1 MSVIGLGNV
10 TRGEESHAQVNEEKG
25 TGRMELLNR
34 IGGSWQ
40 PSSDGST
47 VEVMNPATE
56 QPMATM
62 PVGTPRDVDAA
73 VRAAAEAFPDWAAKT
88 PRERSET
95 IFQIADVIEENLDEL
110 RRLEIENVGKPVS
123 IVDFEFDL
131 TVDNWRFFAGAA
143 RHLEGKA
150 AGEYWPGA
158 TSFVRR
164 DPLGVIA
171 AITPWN
177 YPLNMATW
185 KLGPALAAGNTVVLK
200 PSEVTPMTAVR
211 LAQLLEGVLPPG
223 VLNVVCG
230 TGPVVGEAL
239 AGHPD
244 VAMISLTGSVRA
256 GKAVARTA
264 SDTLK
269 RVHLELGGK
278 APVVVFD
285 DADVEAVAN
294 TLREASFYNSGQD
307 CTAPCRVV
315 ATSGVHDE
323 LAGALESQI
332 SQIAVGDPNDREVE
346 MGPLVSK
353 QQLDRVSGYVDR
365 AVSDGA
371 KVATGGNRL
380 DSPGYYYQPSLI
392 VGADQKSEI
401 IQREVFGPVLTIQD
415 AGDEANALAWANDVD
430 YGLAASVWTQDVGRA
445 MRMAKDIQ
453 AGTVWVND
461 HITIVSEMPHGGFKN
476 SGYGKDMSAYAL
488 EHYTEVKHVMVNHG
502 T

>member
-1 MSVIGLGNV
+1 
-10 TRGEESHAQVNEEKG
+10 
-25 TGRMELLNR
+25 MELLNY
-34 IGGSWQ
+34 IGGSWHQ
-40 PSSDGST
+40 ASDGST
-47 VEVMNPATE
+47 IDVVNPATE
-56 QPMATM
+56 EPLGTM
-62 PVGTPRDVDAA
+62 PVSTKADVDAA
-73 VRAAAEAFPDWAAKT
+73 VKAAASAFPDWANKT

-95 IFQIADVIEENLDEL
+95 LFEVADVIEENLDEL
-110 RRLEIENVGKPVS
+110 RRLEVENVGKPVS

-143 RHLEGKA
+143 RHMEGKA

-164 DPLGVIA
+164 DPIGVIA

-200 PSEVTPMTAVR
+200 PSEVTPVTAVR
-211 LAQLLEGVLPPG
+211 LAELLEKVLPLG
-223 VLNVVCG
+223 ALNVVCG

-239 AGHPD
+239 SGHRD
-244 VAMISLTGSVRA
+244 VAMVSLTGSVRA
-256 GKAVARTA
+256 GKAVARSA
-264 SDTLK
+264 SETLK

-285 DADVEAVAN
+285 DADVEAVADK
-294 TLREASFYNSGQD
+294 LREASFYNSGQD

-315 ATSGVHDE
+315 ATSHVHDD
-323 LAGALESQI
+323 LVDALESQI
-332 SQIAVGDPNDREVE
+332 SQITVGDPSDPEVE
-346 MGPLVSK
+346 MGPLVSR

-371 KVATGGNRL
+371 RIATGGARI
-380 DSPGYYYQPSLI
+380 DGTGYYYQPSLI
-392 VGADQKSEI
+392 VGPDQNSEI
-401 IQREVFGPVLTIQD
+401 IQQEVFGPVLTVQN
-415 AGDEANALAWANDVD
+415 AGDESTALAWANDVD

-445 MRMAKDIQ
+445 MRMAKGIQ
-453 AGTVWVND
+453 AGTVWIND

-488 EHYTEVKHVMVNHG
+488 EHYTEVKHVMINHG

>member
-1 MSVIGLGNV
+1 
-10 TRGEESHAQVNEEKG
+10 
-25 TGRMELLNR
+25 MELLNR
-34 IGGSWQ
+34 IGDTWQ

-47 VEVMNPATE
+47 IEVMNPATG
-56 QPMATM
+56 QPMASM
-62 PVGTPRDVDAA
+62 PVGTQQDVDAA
-73 VRAAAEAFPDWAAKT
+73 VEAAAEAFPDWAGRT
-88 PRERSET
+88 PRQRSEA
-95 IFQIADVIEENLDEL
+95 IFQVADMIEENLDEL

-150 AGEYWPGA
+150 AGEYWSGA

-164 DPLGVIA
+164 DPLGVVA

-200 PSEVTPMTAVR
+200 PSEVTPVTAVR

-239 AGHPD
+239 AAHPG

-256 GKAVARTA
+256 GKAVARA
-264 SDTLK
+264 AADTLK

-294 TLREASFYNSGQD
+294 KLREASFYNSGQD

-315 ATSGVHDE
+315 ATSGVHDD
-323 LAGALESQI
+323 LAGALETQI
-332 SQIAVGDPNDREVE
+332 GAIAVGDPNDQEVE

-353 QQLDRVSGYVDR
+353 QHLDRVSGYVDR

-371 KVATGGNRL
+371 KVVTGVAGWTAPGITT
-380 DSPGYYYQPSLI
+380 SPP
-392 VGADQKSEI
+392 
-401 IQREVFGPVLTIQD
+401 
-415 AGDEANALAWANDVD
+415 
-430 YGLAASVWTQDVGRA
+430 
-445 MRMAKDIQ
+445 
-453 AGTVWVND
+453 
-461 HITIVSEMPHGGFKN
+461 
-476 SGYGKDMSAYAL
+476 
-488 EHYTEVKHVMVNHG
+488 
-502 T
+502 